1 MVKLTRQE
9 KLMTKIS
16 PARAAALEVLVDETD
31 NYRARLDA
39 ALNNIAD
46 PRDRGLATALANGV
60 TRWKRRLDYIISK
73 LIERPL
79 EKLERPV
86 HAAMRMAIYQMTLMD
101 KVPDHTAVNEAVQIA
116 RDNCGQGA
124 GKQTN
129 AVLRRFQREMDEL
142 TWPDKEKEAA
152 KYLSIYY
159 SHPLWL
165 VRRWLARFGFAE
177 TEELLIRNNEPAPTT
192 LRVNRRWVTREAL
205 QNFLEMREVMT
216 APTEI
221 SEWGLNVIGGGD
233 PRTTEEYKEGLFTLQ
248 GEGSI
253 IVTELCRPGRNRD
266 GWDMAAGVGGKT
278 THLAEW
284 VDDSGTLLATDTSAE
299 RLDVLKDS
307 MERLGL
313 QTITITAGDARKI
326 NPGKEMDYALL
337 DAPCTGTGALRRQA
351 DSRWRKTAEN
361 IAEMATLQAELLR
374 AGAKAVKPG
383 GRLMYSTCSLEP
395 EENTEVIN
403 AFIAEN
409 PSWSIA
415 PAAEKFKSLPE
426 NAINLDNTIQLMP
439 HRHNT
444 DGIFAA
450 LLVKA
455 E

>member
-16 PARAAALEVLVDETD
+16 PARAAALEVLTDETD

-79 EKLERPV
+79 EKLEKPV

-159 SHPLWL
+159 SHPLWM
-165 VRRWLARFGFAE
+165 VRRWLARFGFEE

-205 QNFLEMREVMT
+205 QNFLEMRGVMAT
-216 APTEI
+216 PTEI

-233 PRTTEEYKEGLFTLQ
+233 PRTTEEYKEGLYTVQ
-248 GEGSI
+248 
-253 IVTELCRPGRNRD
+253 TRPKSRRMGHGRRC
-266 GWDMAAGVGGKT
+266 GWQDYPSGGM
-278 THLAEW
+278 
-284 VDDSGTLLATDTSAE
+284 G
-299 RLDVLKDS
+299 
-307 MERLGL
+307 
-313 QTITITAGDARKI
+313 
-326 NPGKEMDYALL
+326 
-337 DAPCTGTGALRRQA
+337 
-351 DSRWRKTAEN
+351 
-361 IAEMATLQAELLR
+361 
-374 AGAKAVKPG
+374 
-383 GRLMYSTCSLEP
+383 
-395 EENTEVIN
+395 
-403 AFIAEN
+403 
-409 PSWSIA
+409 
-415 PAAEKFKSLPE
+415 
-426 NAINLDNTIQLMP
+426 
-439 HRHNT
+439 
-444 DGIFAA
+444 
-450 LLVKA
+450 
-455 E
+455 